1 VFRSIIVT
9 IATLALGS
17 AAIAADLPS
26 IKSAPV
32 PASASTWTGLYAGLN
47 AGGTWVNNN
56 NLNTTTQLLIPSPD
70 TASLFTAKVLSGP
83 RYLSNSLGFIGGAQ
97 IGYNWQVPVNGF
109 EIVAGVESD
118 IQGVAGANGSL
129 NFWSNNANAHYGT
142 ANFPNFDNNGYSN
155 TTNIQSNSSLN
166 WLGTVRGRL
175 GYLFTPS
182 LLIYGT
188 GGLAY
193 GGYDLCIK
201 NFIKSEDIEPDTD
214 YHFLVS
220 GRSGNPKTMVG
231 WAAGGGSEWMFLPN
245 WSLKTEYL
253 FYDLGT
259 TGNMFFND
267 AYGYADAAGI
277 FSRVSVT
284 NFSQRVNGNIVR
296 AGMNYHFNF
305 ANAAPVVAKY

>member
-1 VFRSIIVT
+1 MK
-9 IATLALGS
+9 TLK
-17 AAIAADLPS
+17 AAISLLLLSSFSALAADLPS

-32 PASASTWTGLYAGLN
+32 VAPAPLWTGFYAGLN

-56 NLNTTTQLLIPSPD
+56 NLNTTTQLLLPAPD
-70 TASLFTAKVLSGP
+70 TASYYTAKMLSGP
-83 RYLSNSLGFIGGAQ
+83 RNLSNSLGFIGGGQ
-97 IGYNWQVPVNGF
+97 IGYNLQVPVSGF
-109 EIVAGVESD
+109 QIVTGIEAD
-118 IQGVAGANGSL
+118 IQGIAGANGNS
-129 NFWSNNANAHYGT
+129 NFWSNNSKAHDAPTLGSSY
-142 ANFPNFDNNGYSN
+142 AN

-175 GYLFTPS
+175 GYLLTPS

-193 GGYDLCIK
+193 GGYDLSIK
-201 NFIKSEDIEPDTD
+201 NFINSEDIEANTD

-220 GRSGNPKTMVG
+220 GRSGNQKTMVG
-231 WAAGGGSEWMFLPN
+231 WTAGGGAEWMFMPN
-245 WSLKTEYL
+245 MSLKAEYL
-253 FYDLGT
+253 FYDLGN

-267 AYGYADAAGI
+267 AYGYGTAAGL

-305 ANAAPVVAKY
+305 VSAPVVAKF

>member
-1 VFRSIIVT
+1 MKT
-9 IATLALGS
+9 IKAAISLLLLS
-17 AAIAADLPS
+17 SLSAIAADLPT
-26 IKSAPV
+26 IKSAPIAA
-32 PASASTWTGLYAGLN
+32 PAPMWTGFYAGLN

-56 NLNTTTQLLIPSPD
+56 DLNTSTQLLYPNQT
-70 TASLFTAKVLSGP
+70 TAGLYTAKILSGP
-83 RYLSNSLGFIGGAQ
+83 RDLSNSLGFIGGGQ

-109 EIVAGVESD
+109 NTVAGIEAD
-118 IQGVAGANGSL
+118 IQGVAGANGDL
-129 NFWSNNANAHYGT
+129 NFWSYNPNAQNGSQNNNS
-142 ANFPNFDNNGYSN
+142 FSN

-175 GYLFTPS
+175 GYLVTPS
-182 LLIYGT
+182 LFVYGT

-193 GGYDLCIK
+193 GGYDLGIK
-201 NFIKSEDIEPDTD
+201 NFINSEDASPTN

-231 WAAGGGSEWMFLPN
+231 WTTGGGIEWMFLPN

-253 FYDLGT
+253 FYDLGN

-267 AYGYADAAGI
+267 AYGYADAAGL
-277 FSRVSVT
+277 FSRISVT

-305 ANAAPVVAKY
+305 ANALPVVAKY